1 MSGGFIIL
9 YDSQYKKMLEDAINP
24 EKNIL
29 KWYCTD
35 HIETELVQIG
45 LEIMRDGYVKRMTK
59 IVFIVGTH
67 RRRSYVHKMFLTMG
81 FLEEQLINVY
91 QLYWGVSRMYYKRCM
106 MHMDAELDG
115 IILGIS
121 HGKCG
126 ITAARLPG
134 KVCNLCC
141 SSQDI
146 YFNFKTIR
154 NLFIEYPEQLKNV
167 KYVIMDMFDYTYF
180 NYDTLLAG
188 ENMTYLEESGFECEF
203 RNGIEKRKNVCDINQ
218 YLHDFWQEGSQNI
231 RKREILKDLLPKMNA
246 ADGEWWG
253 KWEDS
258 LTDRDAVL
266 SESQIE
272 EYEKAPRY
280 TSIQINVYEETIGFQ
295 AKAFEKLLCMLEDI
309 NPHIRM
315 FAVMLPKYYVV
326 ERFEAA
332 VNEVWRK
339 AFLTIIESMEQRY
352 RNFKYVDFKNTE
364 RIQQTREYWAD
375 LTHLNKAGAAAM
387 TDCIRERL
395 ATQYGLHI

>member
-332 VNEVWRK
+332 V
-339 AFLTIIESMEQRY
+339 Y
-352 RNFKYVDFKNTE
+352 
-364 RIQQTREYWAD
+364 
-375 LTHLNKAGAAAM
+375 
-387 TDCIRERL
+387 
-395 ATQYGLHI
+395 